1 MVSLRL
7 RLEAHREGH
16 IGLLGQQELR
26 QFRTEALYL
35 RLKTVIEHVAD
46 HGHAATH
53 PLPATSQF
61 WMVKLRHSAVAA
73 YQRLQQRLH
82 RVGTDGVALSQFV
95 NCCHDSADR
104 FPAPRRARS
113 SRALTTSAGS
123 RLRSASP
130 PGLALGRCFGRRSRS
145 SPRRTS
151 CTFRSKKRRCAV
163 SSARPTTVMLRGWGA
178 GCEAPRQRR
187 KQSRAKASQT
197 GRFAPGAIKLGSCLT
212 DATRGGSRPAKRSRS
227 LPLCCG
233 PNGRR
238 NSYRGSLTRWN
249 HARPPCHKAYGK
261 NLGPAVRKVKERRNA
276 TSSRE

>member
-1 MVSLRL
+1 
-7 RLEAHREGH
+7 
-16 IGLLGQQELR
+16 
-26 QFRTEALYL
+26 
-35 RLKTVIEHVAD
+35 VIEHVAD

-151 CTFRSKKRRCAV
+151 CTFRLKKRRCAV

-178 GCEAPRQRR
+178 GCEARAGKGASNRERKPVQRGDLR
-187 KQSRAKASQT
+187 RGRPSRGPAS
-197 GRFAPGAIKLGSCLT
+197 LM
-212 DATRGGSRPAKRSRS
+212 RPVEDRA
-227 LPLCCG
+227 
-233 PNGRR
+233 RR
-238 NSYRGSLTRWN
+238 NVPFF
-249 HARPPCHKAYGK
+249 AAM
-261 NLGPAVRKVKERRNA
+261 LGTERKTQQSSRLSDPVESCA
-276 TSSRE
+276 TSVSQSVQQKSWAGGLKSQGAEGRKTSSLVRIMH